1 MNESEQWHLLELAE
15 RSLDGRLDEGE
26 RTALN
31 ALLRDN
37 AEARQLFARA
47 LHQHAELRFD
57 EHLTRGLTQSE
68 VAMSAAAVKTR
79 SLVAS
84 RWLRMAAMLAVLA
97 IAGAA
102 WIFGTSRGGGGK
114 TIATVIKAK
123 QCKWAGSTLPTA
135 EGSRVTAG
143 TLELVE
149 GIATVKFDSG
159 AEVVM
164 EAPATLELTHAMAC
178 KLVRGTL
185 VAQVPQSAKG
195 FTVDTPDAK
204 VVDFG
209 TRFGLSTG
217 EDGKY
222 HVQVLEGLVE
232 VSSKSHAT
240 GPGQAT
246 NKPKQLHAGE
256 SVDTGLRKSQL
267 HPQANEQEPSR
278 WQPNTILDAGD
289 GWQIVS
295 TAYGHGKDSYIQS
308 SDKAAKNFGRDPY
321 FRVKHS
327 SHAPELNRK
336 GYVGFDV
343 SRFTG
348 VNIEDAEL
356 VLSIEPSDLGFATLV
371 PDSTFDVYGLTDETQ
386 DGWDENGLTWKEA
399 PAHDP
404 AQADR
409 HLPMA
414 GKAVLLG
421 HFEIAQ
427 GVSRG
432 TRTLRG
438 KALVDFL
445 KKDTNGMVTFIICR
459 ETDET
464 TKDGLVHAF
473 ATKESGSNTPPLLRV
488 RTRG

>member
-1 MNESEQWHLLELAE
+1 MNDREKWHLLELAE
-15 RSLDGRLDEGE
+15 RSLDGHLDESE
-26 RTALN
+26 RSELN
-31 ALLRDN
+31 TILRDS
-37 AEARQLFARA
+37 AEARELYARA
-47 LHQHAELRFD
+47 LHQHAELSFD
-57 EHLTRGLTQSE
+57 DRLTRDLTQP
-68 VAMSAAAVKTR
+68 VPAAPVR
-79 SLVAS
+79 SGFLVTP
-84 RWLRMAAMLAVLA
+84 RVFRLAAILALLA
-97 IAGAA
+97 IAAAA
-102 WIFGTSRGGGGK
+102 WMLSTPRGSTEK
-114 TIATVIKAK
+114 TIATVIKAR

-149 GIATVKFDSG
+149 GIATVRFDSG

-185 VAQVPQSAKG
+185 VADVPPSAIG

-204 VVDFG
+204 VVDYG
-209 TRFGLSTG
+209 TRFGVSTG

-232 VSSKSHAT
+232 VSPKST
-240 GPGQAT
+240 QE
-246 NKPKQLHAGE
+246 PKMLRAGD

-267 HPQANEQEPSR
+267 HPQTNEQEPNR
-278 WQPNTILDAGD
+278 WQPTSILDAGG

-295 TAYGHGKDSYIQS
+295 TAFGRGKDTYIQS
-308 SDKAAKNFGRDPY
+308 NPRSKNFGRDPF

-336 GYVGFDV
+336 SYAGFDI
-343 SRFTG
+343 SRFPSAT
-348 VNIEDAEL
+348 IEDAEL

-371 PDSTFDVYGLTDETQ
+371 PDSTFAIYGLIDESE
-386 DGWDENGLTWKEA
+386 DEWQESVITWNEA

-404 AQADR
+404 AQSAR
-409 HLPMA
+409 HLPA
-414 GKAVLLG
+414 PSKSVLLG
-421 HFEIAQ
+421 RFQIEQ

-432 TRTLRG
+432 TRTLSG
-438 KALVDFL
+438 QALRDFL
-445 KKDTNGMVTFIICR
+445 KQDTNGLVTFIICR

-464 TKDGLVHAF
+464 TRDGLVHAF

-488 RTRG
+488 KTRS

>member
-1 MNESEQWHLLELAE
+1 MNEREQWHLLELAE
-15 RSLDGRLDEGE
+15 RSLDDRLSESE
-26 RTALN
+26 RTELN
-31 ALLRDN
+31 AVLRDN
-37 AEARQLFARA
+37 AEARGLFAKA

-57 EHLTRGLTQSE
+57 EHLTRGLTQPE
-68 VAMSAAAVKTR
+68 AVPPPVTTRTGFLVTPRVLRIAAVFT
-79 SLVAS
+79 
-84 RWLRMAAMLAVLA
+84 VLA

-102 WIFGTSRGGGGK
+102 WMLSTSGGGNAK

-135 EGSRVTAG
+135 EGSRVTPG

-164 EAPATLELTHAMAC
+164 EAPATLELTNAMAC

-185 VAQVPQSAKG
+185 VADVPPSAIG
-195 FTVDTPDAK
+195 FTVETPDAK

-209 TRFGLSTG
+209 TRFGVSTG

-232 VSSKSHAT
+232 VSPKAT
-240 GPGQAT
+240 QEV
-246 NKPKQLHAGE
+246 KQLRAGE

-267 HPQANEQEPSR
+267 HPQTNEQEPNR

-295 TAYGHGKDSYIQS
+295 TAYGRGKDSYIQS
-308 SDKAAKNFGRDPY
+308 SAKAKSFGRDPF

-327 SHAPELNRK
+327 THAPELNRK

-343 SRFTG
+343 GRFTDSE
-348 VNIEDAEL
+348 IEDAEL

-371 PDSTFDVYGLTDETQ
+371 PDSTFTVYGLTDEAQ
-386 DGWDENGLTWKEA
+386 DAWDESGLTWNEA
-399 PAHDP
+399 PAHDT
-404 AQADR
+404 AQEAR
-409 HLPMA
+409 HLPA
-414 GKAVLLG
+414 VGKAVLLG
-421 HFEIAQ
+421 RFEIAQ

-445 KKDTNGMVTFIICR
+445 RQDTNGLVTFIVCR

-473 ATKESGSNTPPLLRV
+473 ATKESGNNTPPLLRV
-488 RTRG
+488 KTRG

>member
-1 MNESEQWHLLELAE
+1 MNERDQWQLLELAE

-26 RTALN
+26 RVALN

-37 AEARQLFARA
+37 AEARELFARA

-57 EHLTRGLTQSE
+57 EHLTRGLTQPE
-68 VAMSAAAVKTR
+68 LAMPAAAVKTR

-84 RWLRMAAMLAVLA
+84 RWLRSAAVLAVLA
-97 IAGAA
+97 VAGTA
-102 WIFGTSRGGGGK
+102 WVLGTSRGSSGK

-195 FTVDTPDAK
+195 FTVNTPDAK

-209 TRFGLSTG
+209 TRFGVSTG

-232 VSSKSHAT
+232 VSPNS
-240 GPGQAT
+240 T
-246 NKPKQLHAGE
+246 NVPKQLHAGD

-267 HPQANEQEPSR
+267 HPQAYEQEPNR

-308 SDKAAKNFGRDPY
+308 SEKTTKNFGRDPY

-343 SRFTG
+343 SRFRG

-371 PDSTFDVYGLTDETQ
+371 PDATFDVYGLTDESQ
-386 DGWDENGLTWKEA
+386 DSWDENGLTWTDA

-414 GKAVLLG
+414 GKTVLLG

-438 KALVDFL
+438 KALMDFL
-445 KKDTNGMVTFIICR
+445 KQDTNGMVTFIICR

-488 RTRG
+488 KTKG

>member
-1 MNESEQWHLLELAE
+1 MSTKMTEREQWQLLELAE
-15 RSLDGRLDEGE
+15 RSLDGRLGEAE
-26 RTALN
+26 RTELN
-31 ALLRDN
+31 TLLREN
-37 AEARQLFARA
+37 AEARQIFASA
-47 LHQHAELRFD
+47 MHQHAALRFD
-57 EHLTRGLTQSE
+57 ERLTRELAEPDTATTEQKAGRGWLITPR
-68 VAMSAAAVKTR
+68 VLRIAAV
-79 SLVAS
+79 
-84 RWLRMAAMLAVLA
+84 LAVLA
-97 IAGAA
+97 VAGAA
-102 WIFGTSRGGGGK
+102 WQASTSQRGNDK

-164 EAPATLELTHAMAC
+164 EAPATLELTDAMAC

-185 VAQVPQSAKG
+185 VADVPPSAIG

-204 VVDFG
+204 VVDYG
-209 TRFGLSTG
+209 TRFGVSTG

-232 VSSKSHAT
+232 VSPK
-240 GPGQAT
+240 AT
-246 NKPKQLHAGE
+246 NKPKQLRAGE
-256 SVDTGLRKSQL
+256 SVDTGLRRSQL
-267 HPQANEQEPSR
+267 HPQANEQEPNR

-289 GWQIVS
+289 GWQLVS
-295 TAYGHGKDSYIQS
+295 TAYGRGKDSYIQS
-308 SDKAAKNFGRDPY
+308 NPKAKEFGRNPY
-321 FRVKHS
+321 FRVKRS

-336 GYVGFDV
+336 GYVGFDLG
-343 SRFTG
+343 RFTDAELE
-348 VNIEDAEL
+348 NAEL

-371 PDSTFDVYGLTDETQ
+371 PDSTFAVYGLTDEAQ
-386 DGWDENGLTWKEA
+386 DSWDEDSLTWQEA

-404 AQADR
+404 AQTAR
-409 HLPMA
+409 HLPMTS
-414 GKAVLLG
+414 KALLLG

-432 TRTLRG
+432 TRTLGG
-438 KALVDFL
+438 KALLDFL
-445 KKDTNGMVTFIICR
+445 KSDTNGLVTFIICR

-464 TKDGLVHAF
+464 TKDGLAHAF
-473 ATKESGSNTPPLLRV
+473 ATKESGNNTPPLLRV
-488 RTRG
+488 KPRR

>member
-37 AEARQLFARA
+37 VEARELFARA

-57 EHLTRGLTQSE
+57 EHLTRGLTQPE
-68 VAMSAAAVKTR
+68 VAIAAAAKKTR
-79 SLVAS
+79 LPAAS
-84 RWLRMAAMLAVLA
+84 RWLRIAAMLAVLA

-102 WIFGTSRGGGGK
+102 WKLGTSRGSGGK

-143 TLELVE
+143 TLELME

-195 FTVDTPDAK
+195 FTVNTPDAK

-209 TRFGLSTG
+209 TRFGVSTG

-232 VSSKSHAT
+232 VSPKS
-240 GPGQAT
+240 T
-246 NKPKQLHAGE
+246 NVPKQLHAGD
-256 SVDTGLRKSQL
+256 SVDTGLRRSQL
-267 HPQANEQEPSR
+267 HPQTYEQEPNR

-308 SDKAAKNFGRDPY
+308 SDKTTKNFGRDPY

-343 SRFTG
+343 SRFRG
-348 VNIEDAEL
+348 VNIDDAEL

-386 DGWDENGLTWKEA
+386 DAWDENGLTWKEA

-409 HLPMA
+409 HLPVA

-445 KKDTNGMVTFIICR
+445 KQDTNGMVTFIICR

-488 RTRG
+488 KVRAEP